1 MNTKKYLKY
10 SFLPLA
16 LMLGGLAFTACT
28 DDIEAVSLST
38 RGHTTP

>member
-10 SFLPLA
+10 SILPLA

-28 DDIEAVSLST
+28 DAVSYTHLTLPTNSLV
-38 RGHTTP
+38 